1 MRRGT
6 QHTGF
11 QPTRHGETAEA
22 PRAYSGSA
30 PCLSRKRLA
39 LISEAPRA
47 YRGSASRL
55 LRKRTASS
63 LTRHACLL
71 VCLLLLA
78 SCTTKK
84 NTPAVRTYHALTAH
98 YNTLYNGQVAF
109 REGEEAQSKG
119 HKDNFNEI
127 LPMYICTSK
136 STAGMGKSNFET
148 AITKCEKA
156 IKVHSIKKRPIIKGN
171 HRRTEK
177 EKAFLARKEFN
188 PYMYHAWLMMADA
201 QFRKGEFFEAASTY
215 NYILRLYSTQPDITS
230 VARARLARCYVA
242 LDWPYDAEDLLGKMK
257 RDSITRRGQ
266 KEYDNTRAGYY
277 VLTKQYQ
284 EAIPH
289 LQATINN
296 TRGKLPKAR
305 LNFLLAQLY
314 HETGRDTM
322 AYKTLARVI
331 RANPPYEVAFN
342 ARIMQTEVMHK
353 GKFRQ
358 MITRLKRMARSDK
371 NKDYLDKVYYAMGNI
386 YLANEDTVHC
396 ISSWEKGVKES
407 KKNGPDKATLLLH
420 LSQLYWEQEN
430 YIDAARTYKL
440 CMGALDKEHDEY
452 EESDRRSKILTELEP
467 HLSAIKLQDSL
478 QVLAQSPEEVYLAA
492 IDRVIAELRKK
503 EKEEAKLAA
512 ANGTLNPNAAG
523 GTMGNNNIQSNKP
536 TIAKDLNSFGT
547 QQQGDWYFYNPT
559 VVQKG
564 IQEFQKRWGMRRNED
579 FWRISNK
586 RSLMKDE
593 GGADSDVANLD
604 EAAADSLFG
613 GIADAG
619 ADSLASAEQALKDS
633 LANDPHEREY
643 YLRQI
648 PFTEEQMA
656 ESNRIL
662 ADAVYNA
669 GILEQEKL
677 ENFPLAE
684 RTMVRLLNDFPEHE
698 GIDNIF
704 YHLFLLYGR
713 LGDEESAEE
722 YRGYLLEDYP
732 DAKLAALLGN
742 PNYEMIAREG
752 KHVEDSLYTDAYA
765 AYQTEDYNRVEED
778 YRFSTDNF
786 PEGTHR
792 ARMMFIRAMSAL
804 YGGER
809 DTFMVTLREVV
820 QKFPKEEVSELASA
834 IVKGLDEGRPL
845 MDDRYDAS
853 SIWSRRTRSEAS
865 DSTEVPE
872 LKDDRYTNFNFVLA
886 YPTGSLDEKLL
897 VFEMARYNFTNYMV
911 RNFDIEIQADPYLTL
926 MIVKGFLAFDEV
938 HAYAQKLHADEH
950 MRTRLE
956 GIRTLLISDDNL
968 KMLGKEFSFDEYK
981 EFYDEHFAPL
991 DVPEDL
997 HIDTPTD
1004 VEILDPDEE
1013 YERQQ
1018 DEKQEEE
1025 ETGTSNDDFPFG
1037 F

>member
-1 MRRGT
+1 MSTDTKNRIQAAFLQESPERAKGSSPFLWRG
-6 QHTGF
+6 
-11 QPTRHGETAEA
+11 
-22 PRAYSGSA
+22 
-30 PCLSRKRLA
+30 
-39 LISEAPRA
+39 
-47 YRGSASRL
+47 RGRL
-55 LRKRTASS
+55 LF
-63 LTRHACLL
+63 
-71 VCLLLLA
+71 VVLLLLLV

-84 NTPAVRTYHALTAH
+84 NTPAVRAYHAMTAH

-109 REGEEAQSKG
+109 LEGEEAQNKG

-201 QFRKGEFFEAASTY
+201 QFRKGEFFEAAATY
-215 NYILRLYSTQPDITS
+215 NYTLRLYSTQPDIAS

-277 VLTKQYQ
+277 LLTKQYR

-296 TRGKLPKAR
+296 TRGKLPRAR

-314 HETGRDTM
+314 HETGRDTL
-322 AYKTLARVI
+322 AYKALSRVI

-358 MITRLKRMARSDK
+358 MIARLKRMARSDK

-386 YLANEDTVHC
+386 YLSADDTTQC
-396 ISSWEKGVKES
+396 IAAWEKGVKES
-407 KKNGPDKATLLLH
+407 KKSGPDKATLLLR

-440 CMGALDKEHDEY
+440 CVGVLDKEHDEY

-467 HLSAIKLQDSL
+467 HLSTIKLQDSL
-478 QVLAQSPEEVYLAA
+478 QVLAASPEEVYMAA
-492 IDRVIAELRKK
+492 IDRVIAELRRK

-523 GTMGNNNIQSNKP
+523 GTTANNAAGAAKP
-536 TIAKDLNSFGT
+536 AIAKDLNSFGT
-547 QQQGDWYFYNPT
+547 QQQGDWYFYNPSA
-559 VVQKG
+559 VQNGAK
-564 IQEFQKRWGMRRNED
+564 EFQKRWGMRRNED
-579 FWRISNK
+579 YWRISNK
-586 RSLMKDE
+586 SSLMKDTEE
-593 GGADSDVANLD
+593 GEAQDANFD

-613 GIADAG
+613 GIGG
-619 ADSLASAEQALKDS
+619 AESDSIASAEQALKDS

-648 PFTEEQMA
+648 PFTEEQME
-656 ESNRIL
+656 ESNRLL

-684 RTMVRLLNDFPEHE
+684 RTMVRLLNDFPEHD

-713 LGDEESAEE
+713 LSDTESAEE
-722 YRGYLLEDYP
+722 YRGYLLEDFP
-732 DAKLAALLGN
+732 EAKLAALLGN

-752 KHVEDSLYTDAYA
+752 KHVEDSIYAEAYK
-765 AYQTEDYNRVEED
+765 AYQTEQYDKVEEN

-786 PEGTHR
+786 PEGKHR

-809 DTFMVTLREVV
+809 DTFMVTLRDVV
-820 QKFPKEEVSELASA
+820 QKFPQEEVTELANA
-834 IVKGLDEGRPL
+834 IVKGLDEGRLL

-853 SIWSRRTRSEAS
+853 SIWSRRTRSDS
-865 DSTEVPE
+865 DSTDAVPQ
-872 LKDDRYTNFNFVLA
+872 LKDDRYANFNFVLA
-886 YPTGSLDEKLL
+886 YPTGSLDEKML

-926 MIVKGFLAFDEV
+926 MIVKGFMAFDEV
-938 HAYAQKLHADEH
+938 HAYAQKLYADEH

-956 GIRTLLISDDNL
+956 GLRTLLISDDNL

-991 DVPEDL
+991 DIPEDL
-997 HIDTPTD
+997 RIDIPENM
-1004 VEILDPDEE
+1004 EILDPDEE

-1018 DEKQEEE
+1018 DEEQQSSEAEEE
-1025 ETGTSNDDFPFG
+1025 EDDFPFG